1 MTVLEAANG
10 GQRCPKHDGALRI
23 ATLNVRSLK
32 GKMPEVLQLA
42 DSLSVDILCL
52 QEVRLSE
59 DNLLAASHAA
69 KRSGWQFFASPCAMN
84 NAGAPTAGVAIL
96 SKWPVDKYVLPDP
109 SCVLRAQQGRWQ
121 IMRVHRPGSRPFLCV
136 NLYLH
141 ASDKMQARNL
151 GKSLFEA
158 IAVSGEDCIF
168 IGDWNCTAEEEPV
181 CSVLRSGCLHMADD
195 VAGIE
200 TLAIPT
206 HDKGRHIDFALH
218 SIGLVPCARS
228 QSAGIADH
236 CAVMYDFAVAGLE
249 PCFKVPPPKTLKA
262 KEPVEQERWDAS
274 FPLERFDLLLAQ
286 QDVQRA
292 WNLLSD
298 HAESLLQ
305 PHSVG
310 RSRTTV
316 PGPTCV
322 ATAPTKVERLQTV
335 LERRLRR
342 TLRRLAELQKTDA
355 DWSLARKVLNALPY
369 LQKHFPELTE
379 VQNLDTNLIA
389 VLEQCL
395 QKEICAS
402 REARLQSWKRKME
415 EDESSLVRWVK
426 GADKVSCFATDD
438 SRVPVHPQ
446 RKAEHFANF
455 WQKVWSP
462 PSLAQEEA
470 VDPFLDWIP
479 PGGFSCSEP
488 NFTPANLRSQVRKA
502 VGKAHG
508 PDGWTGDSWS
518 LLPMGFFDALAKL
531 WNVVMKTARLP
542 YQWHSVRC
550 VLIPKEVGLRPISIA
565 ALAWRT
571 GIGVLA
577 QQLAHWIDSWAPD
590 ELVGGLKGR
599 SSATAHEQLH
609 ESIAWPKVFG
619 AKIDIAKCFDHVD
632 VKQALRVWSKLG
644 APHTVVA
651 VLQSFYDKQT
661 KTMEWLG
668 SSTKP
673 FGCSRGLLQGC
684 PLSCGLLAGLMTVW
698 YWHIKASAPQVCVS
712 VFIDDRTLWSSDW
725 RQLCLSLEASSRIE
739 EALGLSLN
747 HSKCELF
754 CKCSSFQ
761 LVSVK
766 RWNHESHRNWKV
778 CRQFK
783 LLGVHYSLSK
793 RRRTPV
799 EDTVTRKVSARLR
812 RLRTATSN
820 QRNKRKLTRSLVLSL
835 FAHSGPWTT
844 VSKKLLNQ
852 WRNTIEQTIIGRAVP
867 GRSRFLLWQYLG
879 PDLCPEF
886 ALDRRVVFHELWK
899 VRRAVSSCCS
909 LLDIEQVCAA
919 MPQPSTSYRLAE
931 VLNKWQ
937 WQHISQSRFR
947 TPQGDLDLAFDGLPA
962 IKEAMRHAWLAY
974 LWRNEPRAQD
984 DTEVCQ
990 RVLPVYQAHSAWMRQ
1005 GVSDWESF
1013 CIAVG
1018 AGKDSRKLAK
1028 QHELES
1034 FNCACGREWPSRTHV
1049 TWHCP
1054 SCPGLPEA
1062 SRPTRKAEER
1072 LLVPSIQLP
1081 PIPDERCSQFLR
1093 PDPNLCDLFRRTAT
1107 ADQVL
1112 LVASDGSSQKV
1123 QNLRRAAW
1131 SVATTDRVFAARLQ
1145 GLDQNIFGAESVA
1158 VLKAF
1163 IAATHLRVDLLLV
1176 CDNLAVVRR
1185 VKQIQTT
1192 GYLPQWA
1199 PGLWKALSLVCSTH
1213 EIAWVPSHDKLLDWT
1228 PSLAGHMAET
1238 WRLLNK
1244 RADAKA
1250 QEQAA
1255 RSVHEL
1261 LDWKFTFDAAVAWSA
1276 SALDRQRSALRFL
1289 RRLIAP
1295 SAPSCDVPSV
1305 GLSA

>member
-1 MTVLEAANG
+1 M
-10 GQRCPKHDGALRI
+10 
-23 ATLNVRSLK
+23 
-32 GKMPEVLQLA
+32 
-42 DSLSVDILCL
+42 
-52 QEVRLSE
+52 
-59 DNLLAASHAA
+59 
-69 KRSGWQFFASPCAMN
+69 
-84 NAGAPTAGVAIL
+84 
-96 SKWPVDKYVLPDP
+96 
-109 SCVLRAQQGRWQ
+109 
-121 IMRVHRPGSRPFLCV
+121 
-136 NLYLH
+136 
-141 ASDKMQARNL
+141 
-151 GKSLFEA
+151 
-158 IAVSGEDCIF
+158 
-168 IGDWNCTAEEEPV
+168 
-181 CSVLRSGCLHMADD
+181 
-195 VAGIE
+195 
-200 TLAIPT
+200 
-206 HDKGRHIDFALH
+206 
-218 SIGLVPCARS
+218 
-228 QSAGIADH
+228 
-236 CAVMYDFAVAGLE
+236 
-249 PCFKVPPPKTLKA
+249 
-262 KEPVEQERWDAS
+262 
-274 FPLERFDLLLAQ
+274 
-286 QDVQRA
+286 
-292 WNLLSD
+292 
-298 HAESLLQ
+298 
-305 PHSVG
+305 
-310 RSRTTV
+310 
-316 PGPTCV
+316 
-322 ATAPTKVERLQTV
+322 
-335 LERRLRR
+335 
-342 TLRRLAELQKTDA
+342 
-355 DWSLARKVLNALPY
+355 
-369 LQKHFPELTE
+369 
-379 VQNLDTNLIA
+379 
-389 VLEQCL
+389 
-395 QKEICAS
+395 
-402 REARLQSWKRKME
+402 
-415 EDESSLVRWVK
+415 
-426 GADKVSCFATDD
+426 
-438 SRVPVHPQ
+438 
-446 RKAEHFANF
+446 
-455 WQKVWSP
+455 
-462 PSLAQEEA
+462 
-470 VDPFLDWIP
+470 
-479 PGGFSCSEP
+479 
-488 NFTPANLRSQVRKA
+488 
-502 VGKAHG
+502 
-508 PDGWTGDSWS
+508 
-518 LLPMGFFDALAKL
+518 
-531 WNVVMKTARLP
+531 
-542 YQWHSVRC
+542 
-550 VLIPKEVGLRPISIA
+550 
-565 ALAWRT
+565 
-571 GIGVLA
+571 
-577 QQLAHWIDSWAPD
+577 
-590 ELVGGLKGR
+590 
-599 SSATAHEQLH
+599 
-609 ESIAWPKVFG
+609 
-619 AKIDIAKCFDHVD
+619 
-632 VKQALRVWSKLG
+632 
-644 APHTVVA
+644 
-651 VLQSFYDKQT
+651 
-661 KTMEWLG
+661 
-668 SSTKP
+668 
-673 FGCSRGLLQGC
+673 
-684 PLSCGLLAGLMTVW
+684 
-698 YWHIKASAPQVCVS
+698 
-712 VFIDDRTLWSSDW
+712 
-725 RQLCLSLEASSRIE
+725 
-739 EALGLSLN
+739 
-747 HSKCELF
+747 
-754 CKCSSFQ
+754 
-761 LVSVK
+761 
-766 RWNHESHRNWKV
+766 
-778 CRQFK
+778 
-783 LLGVHYSLSK
+783 
-793 RRRTPV
+793 
-799 EDTVTRKVSARLR
+799 
-812 RLRTATSN
+812 
-820 QRNKRKLTRSLVLSL
+820 
-835 FAHSGPWTT
+835 
-844 VSKKLLNQ
+844 
-852 WRNTIEQTIIGRAVP
+852 P

-984 DTEVCQ
+984 DAEVCQ

>member
-1 MTVLEAANG
+1 
-10 GQRCPKHDGALRI
+10 
-23 ATLNVRSLK
+23 
-32 GKMPEVLQLA
+32 
-42 DSLSVDILCL
+42 
-52 QEVRLSE
+52 
-59 DNLLAASHAA
+59 
-69 KRSGWQFFASPCAMN
+69 
-84 NAGAPTAGVAIL
+84 
-96 SKWPVDKYVLPDP
+96 
-109 SCVLRAQQGRWQ
+109 
-121 IMRVHRPGSRPFLCV
+121 
-136 NLYLH
+136 
-141 ASDKMQARNL
+141 MQARNL

-168 IGDWNCTAEEEPV
+168 IGDWNCTAEEEP
-181 CSVLRSGCLHMADD
+181 
-195 VAGIE
+195 
-200 TLAIPT
+200 
-206 HDKGRHIDFALH
+206 
-218 SIGLVPCARS
+218 
-228 QSAGIADH
+228 
-236 CAVMYDFAVAGLE
+236 
-249 PCFKVPPPKTLKA
+249 
-262 KEPVEQERWDAS
+262 
-274 FPLERFDLLLAQ
+274 
-286 QDVQRA
+286 
-292 WNLLSD
+292 
-298 HAESLLQ
+298 
-305 PHSVG
+305 
-310 RSRTTV
+310 
-316 PGPTCV
+316 
-322 ATAPTKVERLQTV
+322 VERLQTV

-379 VQNLDTNLIA
+379 
-389 VLEQCL
+389 
-395 QKEICAS
+395 
-402 REARLQSWKRKME
+402 
-415 EDESSLVRWVK
+415 
-426 GADKVSCFATDD
+426 
-438 SRVPVHPQ
+438 
-446 RKAEHFANF
+446 
-455 WQKVWSP
+455 
-462 PSLAQEEA
+462 
-470 VDPFLDWIP
+470 
-479 PGGFSCSEP
+479 
-488 NFTPANLRSQVRKA
+488 VRKA

-632 VKQALRVWSKLG
+632 
-644 APHTVVA
+644 
-651 VLQSFYDKQT
+651 
-661 KTMEWLG
+661 
-668 SSTKP
+668 
-673 FGCSRGLLQGC
+673 
-684 PLSCGLLAGLMTVW
+684 
-698 YWHIKASAPQVCVS
+698 
-712 VFIDDRTLWSSDW
+712 
-725 RQLCLSLEASSRIE
+725 
-739 EALGLSLN
+739 
-747 HSKCELF
+747 
-754 CKCSSFQ
+754 
-761 LVSVK
+761 
-766 RWNHESHRNWKV
+766 
-778 CRQFK
+778 
-783 LLGVHYSLSK
+783 
-793 RRRTPV
+793 
-799 EDTVTRKVSARLR
+799 DTVTRKVSARLR

-852 WRNTIEQTIIGRAVP
+852 WRYTIEQTIIGRAVP

-899 VRRAVSSCCS
+899 VRRAVSSCRS

-984 DTEVCQ
+984 DAEVCQ

-1107 ADQVL
+1107 ADQ
-1112 LVASDGSSQKV
+1112 
-1123 QNLRRAAW
+1123 
-1131 SVATTDRVFAARLQ
+1131 

-1199 PGLWKALSLVCSTH
+1199 PGLWKALSL
-1213 EIAWVPSHDKLLDWT
+1213 
-1228 PSLAGHMAET
+1228 
-1238 WRLLNK
+1238 
-1244 RADAKA
+1244 
-1250 QEQAA
+1250 EQAA

-1289 RRLIAP
+1289 RQRFGAPGPTGPVEAAPQVLTQPEAPPLPPVLAQPEVPAQPAALTSPAQPVATLPEVLTQPEAPAQPAALTRVPTPMQAPATQPAQMQPKASPVQPAQQAQSLGTPFPHRLRASSDITLQDEAALSRGSTMVYETQP
-1295 SAPSCDVPSV
+1295 STGMARPVPTVPEEWPDSQPDTFMDRPDELPTLQADWENWQDSQQPSSQLPV
-1305 GLSA
+1305 L